1 LNLKWVI
8 DTIFLYLP
16 AYFANASP
24 VILGGGG
31 PIDGGVKWIDGK
43 PLLGSHKTVKG
54 TILGVVVGAI
64 VGILQKN
71 PLGGSLQAFGAII
84 GDIIFSFLKRR
95 LDMVPGASFP
105 LLDQLDFII
114 FAIILSYPIQTPGL
128 DTSLGILVLTIPLH
142 YLTNFIAFR
151 LSLKKNPW

>member
-1 LNLKWVI
+1 MNLKWVI

-114 FAIILSYPIQTPGL
+114 FAIIPFDFSSNNQ
-128 DTSLGILVLTIPLH
+128 
-142 YLTNFIAFR
+142 FFA
-151 LSLKKNPW
+151 